1 MMDDQDLRN
10 LRTYGSLLRS
20 EIDVAKVVS
29 NVMDRV
35 RTAPTVTNW
44 LAQWLRPLATA
55 AALATVLTGA
65 VVYRE
70 SRSVPD
76 LVASAETSL
85 VKEMT
90 RALP

>member
-10 LRTYGSLLRS
+10 LRPHGSLLRR
-20 EIDVAKVVS
+20 EIDVAKLVA

-35 RTAPTVTNW
+35 RTAPTVTSW

-55 AALATVLTGA
+55 ATIATLLTGA

-76 LVASAETSL
+76 LVASTEWNLAAE
-85 VKEMT
+85 VA

>member
-10 LRTYGSLLRS
+10 LRPYGSLLRN
-20 EIDVAKVVS
+20 EIDVACLVA

-35 RTAPTVTNW
+35 RSAPTVTSW

-55 AALATVLTGA
+55 AALAMILTGA
-65 VVYRE
+65 VVYRN
-70 SRSVPD
+70 SRAVPD
-76 LVASAETSL
+76 LVASAESSL
-85 VKEMT
+85 AAEVA